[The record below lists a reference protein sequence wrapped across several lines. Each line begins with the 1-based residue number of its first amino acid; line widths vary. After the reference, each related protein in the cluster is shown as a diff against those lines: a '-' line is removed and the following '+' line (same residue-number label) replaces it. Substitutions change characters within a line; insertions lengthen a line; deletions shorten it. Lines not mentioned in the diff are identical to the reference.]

1 MIEHDVQLNVRQSG
15 KPGKDYTEQDMPN
28 AEKREER
35 MATKKALHRAEKG
48 GESFPGR
55 VLQSQVEERAN
66 QTQIKTECARK

>member
-1 MIEHDVQLNVRQSG
+1 
-15 KPGKDYTEQDMPN
+15 MPN

-55 VLQSQVEERAN
+55 VLQSQVEER
-66 QTQIKTECARK
+66 TS